1 MFAGLLKAGGQDVR
15 LLEKNEKRALYLKK
29 NGIKIS
35 GLADLKVKV
44 NAAANPD
51 DAGKSDLVI
60 FTVKAYDLKEAA
72 TGIKK
77 SSLGKSSFYIGL
89 QNGLGNVEILN
100 CIFGEERVLPAVTN
114 LGSTL
119 LSPGNCRYAGKGIT
133 YLGVGSI
140 KKQVAAEKIKKIF
153 NECGIET
160 EIKQDIESLIWGKLT
175 ANVGINAIT
184 AICRIKNGEIL
195 ENKET
200 RKLMVLLVKEFC
212 MVAEK
217 LKIKFPFANGVK
229 YAESVC
235 KKTAGNISSMLQ
247 DAQKGKK
254 TEIDFIN
261 GAIVKKAQTL
271 GLAVPYNE
279 AVTYLVKAI
288 KTVDSL
294 RTKKLKVKRQNFRK
308 LIP

>member
-1 MFAGLLKAGGQDVR
+1 MKITIVGPGAVGCLFAGLLKAGGQNVR
-15 LLEKNEKRALYLKK
+15 LLEKNEERALYLKK
-29 NGIKIS
+29 AGIRIS
-35 GLADLKVKV
+35 GLADLKVKID
-44 NAAANPD
+44 AAANPD

-72 TGIKK
+72 SAVKK
-77 SSLGKSSFYIGL
+77 SSLGKSSFCIGL

-100 CIFGEERVLPAVTN
+100 RIFGEEKVLSAVTN

-119 LSPGNCRYAGKGIT
+119 LSPGKCRYAGKGIT
-133 YLGVGSI
+133 YLGGDSI
-140 KKQVAAEKIKKIF
+140 AKQTAAEKIKKIF
-153 NECGIET
+153 NDCGIET
-160 EIKQDIESLIWGKLT
+160 EISKDINSIIWGKLT
-175 ANVGINAIT
+175 ANAGINAIT

-195 ENKET
+195 ENKEA
-200 RKLMVLLVKEFC
+200 RKLMILLVKEVC
-212 MVAEK
+212 LVAEK
-217 LKIKFPFANGVK
+217 LKIKLPFSDGVK

-247 DAQKGKK
+247 DVQKGKK

-288 KTVDSL
+288 KTVDS
-294 RTKKLKVKRQNFRK
+294 
-308 LIP
+308 